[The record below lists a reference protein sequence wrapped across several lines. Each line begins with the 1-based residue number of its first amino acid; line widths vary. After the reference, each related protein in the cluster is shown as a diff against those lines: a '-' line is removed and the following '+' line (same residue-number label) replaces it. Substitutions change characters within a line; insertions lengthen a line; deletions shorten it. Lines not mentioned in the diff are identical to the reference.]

1 MTTAFVL
8 SGGGSLGAVQVG
20 MLKALAEY
28 GVRPDV
34 LVGTSAGALNATWVA
49 AHGMSGESLDG
60 LASIWTGLR
69 RTDIFPIDTR
79 RVLRAALGLGTALTS
94 PHRLARL
101 VTTHA
106 GIEYVEEAAVPLHL
120 LATDLLSGKPALIS
134 NGPLASGV
142 LASAAIPG
150 VFPPVERYGRFLVDG
165 GVSGQSGVGQAVE
178 LGATTIYVVP
188 AGAACALRQPP
199 RSAIGVALH
208 ALSLLLETRTA
219 NEIARYS
226 STIDV
231 KILPPLCPLA
241 VSAADFGHAEEL
253 INRSHAAS
261 LDWVAGGGLERPS
274 PERFLSVH
282 EHGHDSAPAQPDPS
296 F

>member
-1 MTTAFVL
+1 M
-8 SGGGSLGAVQVG
+8 
-20 MLKALAEY
+20 
-28 GVRPDV
+28 
-34 LVGTSAGALNATWVA
+34 SA
-49 AHGMSGESLDG
+49 ESLDG
-60 LASIWTGLR
+60 LAAIWTGLR

-79 RVLRAALGLGTALTS
+79 RVVRAALGLGTALTS

-101 VTTHA
+101 VRTHA
-106 GIEYVEEAAVPLHL
+106 GIEYVEEAVVPLRL

-134 NGPLASGV
+134 NGPIASGV

-150 VFPPVERYGRFLVDG
+150 VFPPVERYGQVLVDG

-188 AGAACALRQPP
+188 AGAACALPQPP
-199 RSAIGVALH
+199 RTAIGVALH
-208 ALSLLLETRTA
+208 ALSLLLETRLA
-219 NEIARYS
+219 NEIARYTS
-226 STIDV
+226 AVEV

-253 INRSHAAS
+253 IDRSHAAS
-261 LDWVAGGGLERPS
+261 LDWVAEGGLERPS

-282 EHGHDSAPAQPDPS
+282 EHGRGHGHGDAAAAA
-296 F
+296 

>member
-20 MLKALAEY
+20 MLRALAEY
-28 GVRPDV
+28 GVEPDV

-49 AHGMSGESLDG
+49 AHGMSEQSLAG
-60 LASIWTGLR
+60 LTSVWTGLR

-79 RVLRAALGLGTALTS
+79 RVVRAALGLGTALTS

-101 VTTHA
+101 VRTHA

-134 NGPLASGV
+134 NGPIVSGV

-150 VFPPVERYGRFLVDG
+150 VFPPVERYGQVLVDG
-165 GVSGQSGVGQAVE
+165 GVSGQSGVGQAIE

-188 AGAACALRQPP
+188 AGAACALPQPP
-199 RSAIGVALH
+199 RTAIGVALH
-208 ALSLLLETRTA
+208 ALSLLLETRLA

-231 KILPPLCPLA
+231 RILPPLCPLS

-253 INRSHAAS
+253 IRRSHVAS
-261 LDWVAGGGLERPS
+261 LDWMAEGGLERPS

-282 EHGHDSAPAQPDPS
+282 RHGHGHGHDAAAA
-296 F
+296 